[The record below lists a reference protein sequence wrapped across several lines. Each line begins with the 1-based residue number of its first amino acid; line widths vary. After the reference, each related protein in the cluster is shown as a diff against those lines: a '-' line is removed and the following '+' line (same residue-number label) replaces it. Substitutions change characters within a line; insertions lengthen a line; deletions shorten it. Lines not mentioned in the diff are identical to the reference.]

1 MNAGRQRDGPPPGGR
16 QALVLPEPADVGKII
31 IRGASHFARR
41 HKVVTGG
48 YILGILVIFLIGG
61 GTKLNYDQRRE
72 YSKIMN
78 TIDVQAEYD
87 ASNDFWTANQNYKAT
102 KGWFSCDG
110 ICQRNKGKMEDAKYR
125 LDQIRKEGNVRM
137 SDAKS
142 VAGLFS
148 EVGVGEVQD
157 SFWSYFSQG
166 KQFAKRQS
174 MWDAMFMGIRSM
186 GRDENMLEYGMK
198 ILMQVLLNFSLG
210 LAMAFVMFVIGLW
223 SIVRTYQ
230 PNPIIAVAFFVSAS
244 CAAFSFVITY
254 LFAIYGAAAGGV
266 YGVLKIAEGNLQI
279 QQQGHRAGRQPHM
292 QNRPHYQ

>member
-1 MNAGRQRDGPPPGGR
+1 MFGRQGAPRPRAGRQI
-16 QALVLPEPADVGKII
+16 VLPEPGDVGQMIV
-31 IRGASHFARR
+31 RGASEFARR

-48 YILGILVIFLIGG
+48 YILGILVILLIGS

-72 YSKIMN
+72 YNKIMN

-87 ASNDFWTANQNYKAT
+87 ASNDFGRADQAYRAT

-110 ICQRNKGKMEDAKYR
+110 LCQRNKKNMEDAKYR

-157 SFWSYFSQG
+157 SFWSYFSAG

-174 MWDAMFMGIRSM
+174 MWDAMFMGMRSM
-186 GRDENMLEYGMK
+186 GRDENMIEYGMK
-198 ILMQVLLNFSLG
+198 VLMVSLKVCHYF
-210 LAMAFVMFVIGLW
+210 LCSMLFYATRNAT
-223 SIVRTYQ
+223 SYCT
-230 PNPIIAVAFFVSAS
+230 S
-244 CAAFSFVITY
+244 
-254 LFAIYGAAAGGV
+254 LFAYSGLSID
-266 YGVLKIAEGNLQI
+266 N
-279 QQQGHRAGRQPHM
+279 
-292 QNRPHYQ
+292 